1 MPHGLKNMKKS
12 YYGYKVSA
20 NVDNRYKLIRKIKV
34 STASE
39 HDTRHLEDVLDPMNT
54 SKDLYADKGYIDQAR
69 EDKLKQEGLRVHIQH
84 RRKI

>member
-1 MPHGLKNMKKS
+1 MKKS